1 MSGLS
6 KGSGMRLWVNMVAVV
21 LLLVGAIWILQGASI
36 VGGSFMTGQLTW
48 LYIGIAVAI
57 AGLGM
62 LLWANFR

>member
-21 LLLVGAIWILQGASI
+21 FLLVGAIWILQGASI